1 MASESERERLTGHAL
16 LGDESFR
23 KWLLDDPMAAAK
35 SVGIELSTAEA
46 NAVRAM
52 DTGTLEEAASLV
64 HKLAEGPRKMGG
76 W

>member
-16 LGDESFR
+16 LSDENFR
-23 KWLLDDPMAAAK
+23 KWLLDDPVAAAK
-35 SVGIELSTAEA
+35 SLGIELSTAEA

-64 HKLAEGPRKMGG
+64 HKLAAGPIMSGG